1 LFQKN
6 KCNQCGVCL
15 NVLHVL
21 YNSRSPLRRRDPP
34 PRYEP
39 SRVSRLAFPAIDTEL
54 SVCGVFVGVMVEV
67 GPGYRPSD
75 PGGLVAGLG
84 DRLAVEVAR
93 WELRAACFFLYMF
106 IGLVSTHSL

>member
-1 LFQKN
+1 
-6 KCNQCGVCL
+6 VCL

-54 SVCGVFVGVMVEV
+54 SVCGVFVGVGGCGGG
-67 GPGYRPSD
+67 GPPPRD

-93 WELRAACFFLYMF
+93 WELRAACFIFCFYMF